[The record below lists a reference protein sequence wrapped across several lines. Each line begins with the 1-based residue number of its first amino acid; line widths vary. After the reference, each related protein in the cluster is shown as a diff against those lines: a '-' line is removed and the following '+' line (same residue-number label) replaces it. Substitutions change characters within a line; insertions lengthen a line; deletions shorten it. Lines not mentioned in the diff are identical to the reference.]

1 VQQPPVIPE
10 SCNHRFVKSTCID
23 HFQLEGGEVLL
34 DVEVAYATWGRL
46 NEAADNAVIVC
57 HALTGDVH
65 ADVWWGPLIGSGRVL
80 DTDRFFVICANVIGS
95 PYGSVSPLSI
105 NPRTGQPYGPDFP
118 AATVRDTV
126 NLHRRLLD
134 ELGVRKVQLVLGGS
148 MGGMQVLEWAF
159 HADIVEAIVPIAV
172 GSSHSAWCI
181 GWSEAQRQAI
191 FADAAWMEGRYD
203 AENPPR
209 GGLAAARMA
218 AMISYRTRRS
228 FQDRFGR
235 SPMQDADLFAV
246 ESYLRYQGQKLV
258 DRFDANCYVHLTRQM
273 DSHDVARGRGTL
285 LDVLAR
291 IEQPAL
297 VVGIDSDGLYP
308 LEEQMELANGL
319 PQGELAVI
327 ESMHGHDAFLM
338 EFDFLD
344 HILRSWI
351 HLHIEDRTARRLQNG
366 RPEAASPF

>member
-1 VQQPPVIPE
+1 V
-10 SCNHRFVKSTCID
+10 SSTLIEN
-23 HFQLEGGEVLL
+23 FALEGGEVLA
-34 DVEVAYATWGRL
+34 EASVAYATWGQL
-46 NEAADNAVIVC
+46 NAAGDNAVVVC
-57 HALTGDVH
+57 HALTGDVR
-65 ADVWWGPLIGSGRVL
+65 ADVWWDPLIGSGKAL

-95 PYGSVSPLSI
+95 PYGTVSPLSL
-105 NPRTGQPYGPDFP
+105 NPLTGEAYGPAFP
-118 AATVRDTV
+118 RATIRDTV
-126 NLHRRLLD
+126 RLHRELLRR
-134 ELGVRKVQLVLGGS
+134 LGVKRVQIAIGGS

-159 HADIVEAIVPIAV
+159 FDDLVQAIVPIAV

-191 FADAAWMEGRYD
+191 FADADWNSGLYTAAR
-203 AENPPR
+203 PPR

-228 FQDRFGR
+228 FQDRFAR
-235 SPMQDADLFAV
+235 STMNDADHFAV

-273 DSHDVARGRGTL
+273 DSHDVTRGRGSTREA
-285 LDVLAR
+285 LAA
-291 IEQPAL
+291 IQQPAL
-297 VVGIDSDGLYP
+297 VIGIDSDGLYP

-319 PQGELAVI
+319 PNGELAVV

-338 EFDFLD
+338 EFDSLD

-351 HLHIEDRTARRLQNG
+351 PLHIEAHIDVQTGVQAQS
-366 RPEAASPF
+366 A